1 MSEPESVSTEG
12 GAVVHGD
19 VGSGTFIGRDQIIVL
34 SGYSQ
39 TQLEQALDGMVHM
52 LQQPGTSIRFAD
64 GEGRRTMSLTG
75 ENTGATVSL
84 EAAMALSS
92 MTVQDESS
100 YLASMIVS
108 PVLRRW
114 GTQFVPLSGTLTVIQ
129 DPSGILEV
137 HPEFSILHA
146 RGEGAERRVYRERVP
161 DISTVA
167 RRYNTFVVLGEP
179 GAGKT
184 TVLCKL
190 ALEAAETRL
199 RTGAGRLP
207 LLVTLA
213 DYRDCAD
220 PYAFVAEHAQRRL
233 GTSVSVRDLLAR
245 GELLLLVDS
254 LNELPRADDQEFRS
268 KIRAWRD
275 FVGQWP
281 ENQFIFSCRQ
291 RDYSEPL
298 GIQQVEIDPLDDAR
312 IRLFLEQYLGETSAE
327 SFWTRIVAGRDNLV
341 SLARNPYLLTML
353 TAIYLFEGDLPT
365 NRALLFTNFIEV
377 LFRRESSKGH
387 TSWPPQ
393 TVLFTALAQLAWSM
407 LASGEGTRLS
417 YSAMARLLRHQVDA
431 PPDSGYT
438 PSDVIIQLGLA
449 TSLLESHAGAEG
461 EEEIFFY
468 HHLLQEAM
476 AAREMLRR
484 WRSGQDLRLQVA
496 VPRLIA
502 EMPGPGS
509 LGPHEPLPP
518 PPSSG
523 WEETT
528 ILAAGL
534 AEDPATFI
542 ESIREISP
550 VLAARCVLEAGIP
563 TTQSL
568 RSSLVKDL
576 RREMSDPTVHLR
588 ARIAAGNVLGDLG
601 DGRFEQLVVEARSVC
616 LGPFAEV
623 PGGKVRIGSTGRVT
637 RQLAREGHRFG
648 REEEPRHPVRLTA
661 YRIGVHPVTN
671 NEYRR
676 FVEDDGYRKFGC
688 WTEAGRAWLRGENPG
703 GGPEAEFL
711 NLRRHLSV
719 DPSTMERWQRAPGAS
734 KEISGWRALIS
745 ESDQRAVNELEEYY
759 ARRSRSRPAFWE
771 DERYGRPNHPVV
783 GVTWYEAMAY
793 CAWLTV
799 QLKLAGRLARDH
811 AVRLATEPEWEHA
824 AKGLGSPA
832 YPWGRKGGSRYANTR
847 EGQVLGPT
855 PVGVYSV
862 TPSPFGCADMAGNVW
877 EWTHSL
883 HHAYPYDPGD
893 GREDENEHG
902 CRVVRGSSWIDPQ
915 LYGRCSYRGRHP
927 PDFFDYDQGF
937 RVVVSPALPPTPSPG
952 AESGPPW
959 TDGPV

>member
-1 MSEPESVSTEG
+1 MSDPESVSTEG

-39 TQLEQALDGMVHM
+39 AQLEQALEGMVHM

-64 GEGRRTMSLTG
+64 GEGRRTMSLAS
-75 ENTGATVSL
+75 EDTGATVSL

-92 MTVQDESS
+92 MVARNQSS

-114 GTQFVPLSGTLTVIQ
+114 GTQFVPLSGTLTVVQ
-129 DPSGILEV
+129 DPSGMLEV

-146 RGEGAERRVYRERVP
+146 RGEGAERRVFRERVP

-167 RRYNTFVVLGEP
+167 RRYDTFVVLGEP

-213 DYRDCAD
+213 DYRDYTD
-220 PYAFVAEHAQRRL
+220 PYAFVANQARQRL
-233 GTSVSVRDLLAR
+233 GDSVSVRDLLAR

-254 LNELPRADDQEFRS
+254 LNEMPRAGDQEFRG
-268 KIRAWRD
+268 KIRSWRD
-275 FVGQWP
+275 FVNRWP

-298 GIQQVEIDPLDDAR
+298 GVQQVEIDPLDDAR
-312 IRLFLEQYLGETSAE
+312 IRLFLEQYLGDESAE
-327 SFWTRIVAGRDNLV
+327 SFWMRIAAGRDNLV

-387 TSWPPQ
+387 TDWPPQ

-407 LASGEGTRLS
+407 LASGEGTKLS

-431 PPDSGYT
+431 PLDSGYT

-484 WRSGQDLRLQVA
+484 WRSGEDLTPQVA
-496 VPRLIA
+496 VPRLVV
-502 EMPGPGS
+502 EMPDAEP
-509 LGPHEPLPP
+509 LGPNEPLPP

-528 ILAAGL
+528 VLAAGL
-534 AEDPATFI
+534 AEDPSAFI
-542 ESIREISP
+542 ESVRGVNPI
-550 VLAARCVLEAGIP
+550 LAARCVLEAGIA
-563 TTQSL
+563 TTESL
-568 RSSLVKDL
+568 RSLLVADL
-576 RREMSDPTVHLR
+576 QREMSDPAVHLR

-601 DGRFEQLVVEARSVC
+601 DGRFEQLMVDDRPVC
-616 LGPFAEV
+616 LGPLVEV
-623 PGGKVRIGSTGRVT
+623 PGGKTRIGSTGRVT
-637 RQLAREGHRFG
+637 RQLSREGHGFG
-648 REEEPRHPVRLTA
+648 KEEEPRHPVRLVV
-661 YRIGVHPVTN
+661 YHIGVHPVTN
-671 NEYRR
+671 GEYRR

-719 DPSTMERWQRAPGAS
+719 DPSTLARWQQTPGAS
-734 KEISGWRALIS
+734 KEISGWRALVS
-745 ESDQRAVNELEEYY
+745 ESDQRAIVELEEYY
-759 ARRSRSRPAFWE
+759 ARRSRTQPAFWE

-783 GVTWYEAMAY
+783 GVTWYEAIAY

-799 QLKLAGRLARDH
+799 QLKLAGRLDQTH
-811 AVRLATEPEWEHA
+811 AVRLATEAEWEHA

-832 YPWGRKGGSRYANTR
+832 YPWGRNSDSRYANTR
-847 EGQVLGPT
+847 EGQILGPT
-855 PVGVYSV
+855 PVGAYAV
-862 TPSPFGCADMAGNVW
+862 TRSPFGCTDMTGNVW
-877 EWTHSL
+877 EWTRSL
-883 HHAYPYDPGD
+883 HRSYPYDPTD
-893 GREDENEHG
+893 GREDENDYG
-902 CRVVRGSSWIDPQ
+902 YRVVRGSSWIDPQ
-915 LYGRCSYRGRHP
+915 LYGRCAYRGRHP

-937 RVVVSPALPPTPSPG
+937 RVVITERP
-952 AESGPPW
+952 E
-959 TDGPV
+959 

>member
-1 MSEPESVSTEG
+1 MFEPESVSTEG

-19 VGSGTFIGRDQIIVL
+19 VSSGTFIGRDQIIVL

-39 TQLEQALDGMVHM
+39 AQLEQALDGMVHM
-52 LQQPGTSIRFAD
+52 LQQPGTSIRFAE
-64 GEGRRTMSLTG
+64 GEGRRTMSLASEG
-75 ENTGATVSL
+75 TGATVSL

-92 MTVQDESS
+92 MVARNQAS

-114 GTQFVPLSGTLTVIQ
+114 GTQFVPLSGTLTVVQ
-129 DPSGILEV
+129 DPSGMLEV

-146 RGEGAERRVYRERVP
+146 RGEGAERRVFRERVP

-213 DYRDCAD
+213 DYRDYTD
-220 PYAFVAEHAQRRL
+220 PYAFVADQARQRL
-233 GTSVSVRDLLAR
+233 GDSVSVHDLLAR

-254 LNELPRADDQEFRS
+254 LNEMPRTGDQEFRG

-275 FVGQWP
+275 FVNRWP

-298 GIQQVEIDPLDDAR
+298 GVQQVEIDPLDDAR
-312 IRLFLEQYLGETSAE
+312 IRLFLEQYLGDESAE
-327 SFWTRIVAGRDNLV
+327 SFWTRITAGRDNLV

-387 TSWPPQ
+387 ADWPPQ

-407 LASGEGTRLS
+407 LASGEGTKLS
-417 YSAMARLLRHQVDA
+417 YSAMAQLLRHQVDA

-484 WRSGQDLRLQVA
+484 WRSGQDLTPQVA
-496 VPRLIA
+496 VARLA
-502 EMPGPGS
+502 VDMPDAGP
-509 LGPHEPLPP
+509 LGPNEPLPP

-534 AEDPATFI
+534 AQDATAFI
-542 ESIREISP
+542 ESVRGVNP
-550 VLAARCVLEAGIP
+550 VLAARCVLEAGVA
-563 TTQSL
+563 TTDSL
-568 RSSLVKDL
+568 RSLLVADL
-576 RREMSDPTVHLR
+576 QREMSDPAVHLR
-588 ARIAAGNVLGDLG
+588 ARIMAGNVLGELG
-601 DGRFEQLVVEARSVC
+601 DGRFEQLTVDDRPVC
-616 LGPFAEV
+616 LGRLVEV
-623 PGGKVRIGSTGRVT
+623 PGGKARNGSTGRVT
-637 RQLAREGHRFG
+637 RQLAREGHGFG
-648 REEEPRHPVRLTA
+648 KEEEPRHLVRLTA

-671 NEYRR
+671 GEYRR
-676 FVEDDGYRKFGC
+676 FVEDDGYRKSGC

-719 DPSTMERWQRAPGAS
+719 DPSTVARWQQTPGAS
-734 KEISGWRALIS
+734 KEIAGWRALVS
-745 ESDQRAVNELEEYY
+745 ESDQRAIDELEDYY
-759 ARRSRSRPAFWE
+759 ARRSRTRPAFWE
-771 DERYGRPNHPVV
+771 DERYGRANHPVV

-799 QLKLAGRLARDH
+799 QLKLAGRLARGH
-811 AVRLATEPEWEHA
+811 AVRLASEAEWEHA
-824 AKGLGSPA
+824 AKGFGSPA
-832 YPWGRKGGSRYANTR
+832 YPWGRKGDSRFANTR
-847 EGQVLGPT
+847 EGRVLGPT
-855 PVGVYSV
+855 PVGTYAV
-862 TPSPFGCADMAGNVW
+862 TRSPFGCADMAGNVW

-883 HHAYPYDPGD
+883 HRPYPYDPAD
-893 GREDENEHG
+893 GREDENGHG
-902 CRVVRGSSWIDPQ
+902 YRVVRGSSWIDPQ
-915 LYGRCSYRGRHP
+915 LYGRCAYRGRHP

-937 RVVVSPALPPTPSPG
+937 RVVV
-952 AESGPPW
+952 AERPE
-959 TDGPV
+959 